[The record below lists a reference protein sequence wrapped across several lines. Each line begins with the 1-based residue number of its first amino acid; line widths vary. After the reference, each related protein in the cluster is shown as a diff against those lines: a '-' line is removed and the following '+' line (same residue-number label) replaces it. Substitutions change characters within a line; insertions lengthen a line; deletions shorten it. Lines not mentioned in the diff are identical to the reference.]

1 MSELSKEVCLV
12 TGAGTG
18 IGAGIAE
25 RFARAGARVAACGRR
40 EAPLKDTVEKINR
53 QGGEAMAVPGD
64 VSKEADVDHLLVE
77 IERAYGPISILV
89 NNAGVPGGGEIHK
102 HSIETWDRVIAIN
115 LRGPFLLSRAVLP
128 AMRAAGHGHILNI
141 SSEAGLEHYS
151 GSGAYG
157 VSKHALNALSEFIQ
171 TENQDFG
178 IRVDTICPGMV
189 VTEMSRGSEGLNE
202 ALCLLPEDIADLAHF
217 LVTRRPNI
225 KFGTPVLIQT
235 MENPWRG

>member
-1 MSELSKEVCLV
+1 MSELSNEICLI

-18 IGAGIAE
+18 IGAGIAS
-25 RFARAGARVAACGRR
+25 RFAQAGAKVVVCGRR
-40 EAPLKDTVEKINR
+40 EAPLKDIVEKISR
-53 QGGEAMAVPGD
+53 QGGEAMAILGD
-64 VSKEADVDHLLVE
+64 VSKEADVEHLVAE
-77 IERAYGPISILV
+77 IERTYGPASILV
-89 NNAGVPGGGEIHK
+89 NNAGVSGGGQIHE

-115 LRGPFLLSRAVLP
+115 LRAPFLLSRAVLP
-128 AMRAAGHGHILNI
+128 AMRAAGRGHILNI
-141 SSEAGLEHYS
+141 SSEAGLEHYL

-202 ALCLLPEDIADLAHF
+202 ALCLLPEDIADLALF

-225 KFGTPVLIQT
+225 KFGTPLLIQT
-235 MENPWRG
+235 MENPWRV